1 MRDFLQLRRDPG
13 RNVIL
18 LTLKPSLTRR
28 GSDTILVFVIAFMI
42 DAMTSGQRL
51 DSSDLRLKV

>member
-18 LTLKPSLTRR
+18 LTLKSSLTRR
-28 GSDTILVFVIAFMI
+28 GSDTILVFIIAFMI
-42 DAMTSGQRL
+42 DAMTSAQLL
-51 DSSDLRLKV
+51 DLSDLRLKV